1 MAVVVLIVPDLTTP
15 SGVRLHE
22 LRNLHSAFLEA
33 HGVLVVEEEEGS
45 GAIYLGP
52 AAWHSFTKAPGDSRS
67 LIQRLSLPTDAADV
81 GEDQADAESM
91 AAG

>member
-33 HGVLVVEEEEGS
+33 HGVLV
-45 GAIYLGP
+45 LR
-52 AAWHSFTKAPGDSRS
+52 KKR
-67 LIQRLSLPTDAADV
+67 
-81 GEDQADAESM
+81 
-91 AAG
+91 AAGRST